1 MEKPKITP
9 WDEENINKMEP
20 FIVFKPVRID
30 LEDGKGARPFNKGD
44 KVSVRGT
51 VKKDLYFQ
59 NKIMYA
65 KDFDAVVGFEKK
77 NKLSFSGTPE
87 VLKESAALS
96 QKSAKEK

>member
-9 WDEENINKMEP
+9 WNEEEIDKMES

-30 LEDGKGARPFNKGD
+30 LEDGKGARPFAKGA

-59 NKIMYA
+59 NKIMYE
-65 KDFDAVVGFEKK
+65 KDFAAVVEYEKK
-77 NKLSFSGTPE
+77 NKSTFSGLPE
-87 VLKESAALS
+87 VSKESAALS
-96 QKSAKEK
+96 QENAKKK